1 MNRTERDRFVLAL
14 KTSAE
19 DGLGLHRCTVRVLG
33 DQGIPDGYMVTGY
46 KKDGKYFACSY
57 RPEDPEKPT
66 LPTTWDP
73 PESETAKETDA

>member
-1 MNRTERDRFVLAL
+1 MNRTERDRFMLAL

-19 DGLGLHRCTVRVLG
+19 NSLGLHRCKVRTVFSA
-33 DQGIPDGYMVTGY
+33 PDVYHVTGY
-46 KKDGKYFACSY
+46 KDGMYKAYSY

-73 PESETAKETDA
+73 PVTETAKETDA